1 MDLRNVVI
9 TKISE
14 ACTVY
19 SPKGRSE
26 QMRSRRSYA
35 LTLCIDG
42 QITYTQNWIEYISH
56 RNTAVIL
63 PKGGNYHIR
72 GDKSGFFPVINF
84 ECSDFLC
91 DTVTVLPIANAEQ
104 LLADFEEIKTLI
116 CFENNHA
123 RIFSIFYGMLHK
135 LSFSKLPPL
144 LENAIRLIGSEYGD
158 PTLTNM
164 RLAQACRVSEV
175 YLGKLFSKH
184 LSTSPKQYII
194 DLRLQKATQLLREG
208 TLTITDISETCGF
221 SNPYHFCRIFK
232 EHLGITPSEYRK
244 ENLIRKI

>member
-1 MDLRNVVI
+1 MFLKDVVI
-9 TKISE
+9 TKINE

-26 QMRSRRSYA
+26 QMRNRKSYA
-35 LTLCIDG
+35 LTFCIDG
-42 QITYTQNWIEYISH
+42 QITYTQNGSKYISN

-63 PKGGNYHIR
+63 PKNGNYHIR

-91 DTVTVLPIANAEQ
+91 DTITVLPISNTEH
-104 LLADFEEIKTLI
+104 LLADFEEIKALI
-116 CFENNHA
+116 CLENNHA

-135 LSFSKLPPL
+135 LSSNKLPPL
-144 LENAIRLIGSEYGD
+144 LEKAIYLIGNEYSD
-158 PTLTNM
+158 PTLSNTG
-164 RLAQACRVSEV
+164 LAHACQVSEV
-175 YLGKLFSKH
+175 YMRKLFAKH

-194 DLRLQKATQLLREG
+194 DLRLQKAMQLLREG
-208 TLTITDISETCGF
+208 ALTITAISENCGF

-232 EHLGITPSEYRK
+232 EHLGLTPTEYRK